1 MKKSAASCRAAG
13 AGPAQITLEAALLE
27 PVPPPVP
34 HQNGMAVSVVP
45 SGHVTLIQRLCE
57 AVTQKI
63 PLLRVEFSAYRDRT
77 RLLLRPSEAGPYK
90 FPKSGRIKDT
100 AFTRSLVNAGIALP
114 ARYTVAWNPS
124 LEGWV
129 GVLDTQAQLTAGQ
142 ALFESLRSQQKK
154 DGKRGV

>member
-57 AVTQKI
+57 EVTQKS
-63 PLLRVEFSAYRDRT
+63 PSLRVEFSVYQDRT

-100 AFTRSLVNAGIALP
+100 AFTRSLVNAKIALP

>member
-114 ARYTVAWNPS
+114 AR
-124 LEGWV
+124 
-129 GVLDTQAQLTAGQ
+129 
-142 ALFESLRSQQKK
+142 
-154 DGKRGV
+154 